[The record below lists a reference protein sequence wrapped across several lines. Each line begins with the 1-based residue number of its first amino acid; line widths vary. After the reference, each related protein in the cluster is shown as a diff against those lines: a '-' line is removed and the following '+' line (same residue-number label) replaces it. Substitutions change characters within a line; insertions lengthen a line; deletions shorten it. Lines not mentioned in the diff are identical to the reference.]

1 MTALQFLFSLERLGM
16 KFGLENMRAIC
27 AALGHPESAFRSVIV
42 AGTNGKGSVA
52 AMLSAA
58 LHAGGHRVGRYTSP
72 HLERIEERYVIA
84 ETPVSPDVL
93 ERVAA
98 TVRDGVDR
106 LVAAGTLASMPT
118 FFECATAIAF
128 ELFRGSVDVAV
139 VEVGLGGRL
148 DATNVLTPVAA
159 AITTIGFDHQDL
171 LGDSLA
177 EIAREKAGVIKP
189 GIPVVAGR
197 LPADALAVVVDVCR
211 RQRAQLVQA
220 DDVRRTAAVEGGRT
234 VVSLST
240 PRTAL
245 QDVRLALAG
254 RHQVDNAAVALC
266 VMEALDRQGIGLDA
280 AAMRAGLERPR
291 WPGRLEHL
299 SWRGADVLLDA
310 AHNPEGAQALAA
322 YLAETA
328 WTGVALVIGIMAD
341 KDVDGIVAA
350 LAPHASRVI
359 CTRPPS
365 PRAMPAD
372 ALAALVRGHV
382 NDAVPV
388 ESIADPAEAV
398 ECAADNDGRIVVA
411 GSIFLLGAVRGI
423 LR

>member
-27 AALGHPESAFRSVIV
+27 AALDHPESAFRSVIV
-42 AGTNGKGSVA
+42 AGTNGKGSVS

-84 ETPVSPDVL
+84 ETPVAPDVL
-93 ERVAA
+93 ERAAA
-98 TVRDGVDR
+98 TVRDCVER
-106 LVAAGTLASMPT
+106 LVAAGTLPSMPT

-171 LGDSLA
+171 LGDSLPD
-177 EIAREKAGVIKP
+177 IAREKAGVIKP
-189 GIPVVAGR
+189 GITVVAGR

-211 RQRAQLVQA
+211 RQQAHLVKA
-220 DDVRRTAAVEGGRT
+220 EEVRRTAAVDGGRT

-245 QDVRLALAG
+245 RDVRLALAG

-280 AAMRAGLERPR
+280 AAMRAGLERPQ

-322 YLAETA
+322 YLAETG

-350 LAPHASRVI
+350 LAPYASRVI

-382 NDAVPV
+382 KDAVSV

-398 ECAADNDGRIVVA
+398 ERAAASDGRIVVA
-411 GSIFLLGAVRGI
+411 GSIFLLGALHGI